1 MNTKIVDY
9 KILWEI
15 HGDLR
20 AGKLDR
26 LMAAVKKEMAEG
38 WEPLGGVCVAA
49 GDLGQ
54 EVFQAMVKRE

>member
-1 MNTKIVDY
+1 MSAKIVDY
-9 KILWEI
+9 KILWDI
-15 HGDLR
+15 HGD
-20 AGKLDR
+20 R
-26 LMAAVKKEMAEG
+26 LTEAVKKDMADG

>member
-15 HGDLR
+15 HGDL
-20 AGKLDR
+20 
-26 LMAAVKKEMAEG
+26 LMTAVKKEMAEG